1 MERHMK
7 RVFALVTLAMA
18 LVLGGCAMTVG
29 PVTGLMYTNAK
40 YPFNS
45 TGSPKEPTRVGRA
58 TVRSFFGAIATG
70 DASIQTAA
78 QNGGITEIHHVDY
91 EAQNIFG
98 IIADFTVVVYGN

>member
-1 MERHMK
+1 MK
-7 RVFALVTLAMA
+7 RLLATAIAVLFAASLT
-18 LVLGGCAMTVG
+18 GCAMTVG
-29 PVTGLMYTNAK
+29 PVTGVAYTNAK
-40 YPFNS
+40 YPWTA

-58 TVRSFFGAIATG
+58 TVRSFFGFVATG

-98 IIADFTVVVYGN
+98 VVADFTVVVYGN

>member
-1 MERHMK
+1 MK
-7 RVFALVTLAMA
+7 RLLALVSA
-18 LVLGGCAMTVG
+18 LVAAAMLSGCAVTVG
-29 PVTGLMYTNAK
+29 PVTGLAYTNAK
-40 YPFNS
+40 YPWMATS
-45 TGSPKEPTRVGRA
+45 SPKEPTRVGRA

-98 IIADFTVVVYGN
+98 VMADFTVVVYGN

>member
-1 MERHMK
+1 MK
-7 RVFALVTLAMA
+7 RLIAVFTALFLAA
-18 LVLGGCAMTVG
+18 SLGGCAVTVG

-40 YPFNS
+40 YPWTA
-45 TGSPKEPTRVGRA
+45 TGSPKEPTRVGRS

-91 EAQNIFG
+91 EAQNVFG
-98 IIADFTVVVYGN
+98 VIADFTVVVYGN

>member
-1 MERHMK
+1 MK
-7 RVFALVTLAMA
+7 RIATLVAIVVLAFSA
-18 LVLGGCAMTVG
+18 GGCAVTVG
-29 PVTGLMYTNAK
+29 PVTGVMYTNAK
-40 YPFNS
+40 YPWTA
-45 TGSPKEPTRVGRA
+45 TGSPKEATRVGRA

-98 IIADFTVVVYGN
+98 VLADFTVVVYGN

>member
-1 MERHMK
+1 MK
-7 RVFALVTLAMA
+7 RLFALTTAVVLA
-18 LVLGGCAMTVG
+18 LVVSGCAVTVG

-40 YPFNS
+40 YPWTA

-58 TVRSFFGAIATG
+58 TVRSFFGAVATG

-91 EAQNIFG
+91 EAQNVFG
-98 IIADFTVVVYGN
+98 VVADFTVVVYGN

>member
-1 MERHMK
+1 MK
-7 RVFALVTLAMA
+7 RLLTLVTALVMAAM
-18 LVLGGCAMTVG
+18 LGGCAMTIG
-29 PVTGLMYTNAK
+29 PVTGVAYTNAK
-40 YPFNS
+40 YPWMA

-58 TVRSFFGAIATG
+58 TVRSFFGFIATG

-98 IIADFTVVVYGN
+98 VLADFTVVVYGN

>member
-1 MERHMK
+1 MK
-7 RVFALVTLAMA
+7 RIATLAVAMLFALA
-18 LVLGGCAMTVG
+18 LSGCAMTVG
-29 PVTGLMYTNAK
+29 PVTGVMYTNAK
-40 YPFNS
+40 YPWTA
-45 TGSPKEPTRVGRA
+45 TGSPKEATRVGRA

-98 IIADFTVVVYGN
+98 VVADFTVVVYGN